1 VGAVSVFLSLWQ
13 PVYGQRRLL
22 IRLAISGSLVG
33 FLVWRVNIGA
43 ALHTLIHVNYV
54 YALPALALFSL
65 AKLIFAVR
73 WRVILARLG
82 KPPVGTLYGTLLV
95 SNMANNVLPLRLGD
109 VLRVQIPAQR
119 HGISRSGLAS
129 SVFVTE
135 TLLDGVTFAVLGLV
149 GVALLNVPKTLNDF
163 IWAMI
168 GAVATGLLLAIFGA
182 HISVPEGWK
191 PGRWLRWLPERAR
204 RAIADILPPFVE
216 GMAALRHPW
225 IGGQVL
231 ALSLVGWLLEGVMFW
246 LFGLG
251 FGLHLS
257 FGSYLMILI
266 AANMVMSI
274 PMAPSNVGP
283 YEVAVAE
290 VVAILGVSRS
300 LAGGYAIAT
309 HLLNILWVSFTG
321 LIAMWLLGLRLQD
334 IFYLRA
340 RAEAPTPA
348 QRETLESTT

>member
-1 VGAVSVFLSLWQ
+1 VTAVSVLLNVWE

-22 IRLAISGSLVG
+22 VRLAISASLVG
-33 FLVWRVNIGA
+33 FLVWRVDIAA
-43 ALHTLIHVNYV
+43 ALRTLTDVNYL
-54 YALPALALFSL
+54 YALPALALFTL

-73 WRVILARLG
+73 WRVILTRLG
-82 KPPVGTLYGTLLV
+82 KPPVRTLFGTLLV

-109 VLRVQIPAQR
+109 VLRVQVPAQR
-119 HGISRSGLAS
+119 HGISRSGLTS
-129 SVFVTE
+129 SVFITE
-135 TLLDGVTFAVLGLV
+135 TLLDGVTFAVLALV
-149 GVALLNVPKTLNDF
+149 GIALLDVPETLNDF
-163 IWAMI
+163 IWAMM
-168 GAVATGLLLAIFGA
+168 GAVGTGLLLAIFGA
-182 HISVPEGWK
+182 HISLPTGWQ

-204 RAIADILPPFVE
+204 QAMADILPPFVE
-216 GMAALRHPW
+216 GLAALRHPR
-225 IGGQVL
+225 IGGEVM
-231 ALSLVGWLLEGVMFW
+231 ALSLAGWLLEGLMFW

-251 FGLHLS
+251 FGLDLS
-257 FGSYLMILI
+257 FGSYLMIMI

-340 RAEAPTPA
+340 RAETPTPA
-348 QRETLESTT
+348 QHESLERTA